1 MFLDDLVK
9 ELNDLP
15 YEELQLFLKMNEL
28 TLRTY
33 KSNVSVSGRKSAL
46 EMLKGVLVDM
56 QNSIEDKQSGK
67 SK

>member
-1 MFLDDLVK
+1 MFLDDLMG
-9 ELNDLP
+9 ELNNLP

-28 TLRTY
+28 VLKTY
-33 KSNVSVSGRKSAL
+33 KSNVNISGRKAAI

-56 QNSIEDKQSGK
+56 QNSIDENHIGR

>member
-9 ELNDLP
+9 ELNELP

-28 TLRTY
+28 ILRTY
-33 KSNVSVSGRKSAL
+33 KSNVNVSGRKSAL

>member
-9 ELNDLP
+9 ELNELP

-33 KSNVSVSGRKSAL
+33 KSNVNVSGRKSAL
-46 EMLKGVLVDM
+46 DMLKGVLVDM
-56 QNSIEDKQSGK
+56 QNSIGDKQSGK

>member
-56 QNSIEDKQSGK
+56 QNSIDDKQSGK

>member
-9 ELNDLP
+9 ELNELP

-28 TLRTY
+28 ILRTY
-33 KSNVSVSGRKSAL
+33 KGNVNVSGRKSAL

>member
-1 MFLDDLVK
+1 MFVDDLVK
-9 ELNDLP
+9 ELNELP

>member
-9 ELNDLP
+9 ELNELP

>member
-9 ELNDLP
+9 ELNELP

-33 KSNVSVSGRKSAL
+33 KSNVNVSGRKSAL

>member
-9 ELNDLP
+9 ELNELP

-28 TLRTY
+28 ILRTY
-33 KSNVSVSGRKSAL
+33 KSNINVSGRKSAL